1 MVSSSVAEN
10 TSICCLRIQAEPLR
24 CFPSVGRERGM
35 VSPGPFRA
43 LVVFDFDFFGEVLIT
58 AGTPLAAFFA
68 GFLPPDFLVE
78 AEADGEA
85 AGFATGDS
93 SASLG
98 MYVCVLAQA
107 RAAVIS

>member
-1 MVSSSVAEN
+1 
-10 TSICCLRIQAEPLR
+10 
-24 CFPSVGRERGM
+24 M

-78 AEADGEA
+78 ADGEA